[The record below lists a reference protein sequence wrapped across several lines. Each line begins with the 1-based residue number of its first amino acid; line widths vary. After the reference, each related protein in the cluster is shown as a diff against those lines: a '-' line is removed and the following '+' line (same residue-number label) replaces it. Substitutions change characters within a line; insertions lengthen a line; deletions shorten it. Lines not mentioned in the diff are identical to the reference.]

1 MEFIELKLILTRV
14 IMIQSNLPI
23 QLTSFIGREKEI
35 ADLKYLLFDAH
46 MITLT
51 GPGGSGKT
59 RLSIQIANEVRDLY
73 KDGVWLVDL
82 APISDPELI
91 PQVILL
97 SLGLHPTSEQP
108 SLEILSNFVRSKKIL
123 IILDN
128 CEHLLESCAQLCQ
141 ELLCQAPELCVL
153 ATSRESLAIT
163 GEIIY
168 SISGLTLP
176 NSDVEMGKDIHSLI
190 QYDAIQLFVER
201 AQAIIPDFNLNTEN
215 AKTITDICT
224 RLDGLPLALELASA
238 RINVFTIQEIASRI
252 NDRFSLLISTHR
264 RGLKSRH
271 STLRTTIDWSYT
283 LLSFN
288 EQTLLN
294 RLAVFSGGWTF
305 DVCEQVCLGN
315 GIKKENILELLT
327 SLVDKSFIIV
337 ETSGRTK
344 ARYRLL
350 ETIREYA
357 IEKLVEGGE
366 SALLCDRHLDTFLAR
381 AEEASPKLGESYQQL
396 WLNWLEGE
404 RDNLRAALSWS
415 LQNERSSQHIEKG
428 LRIAI
433 ALVRFWEIRGSV
445 QEAMTWFERLL
456 SQTDER
462 ISSVVRV
469 NAIVF
474 TSFLAMFLG
483 NQQES
488 FDYGK
493 KAVKLAEEIIP
504 ENKPAL
510 TFALAGFASGAK
522 AIGDYLTSFKVGER
536 VVKMLRETTEN
547 KFYLGMGLLGQGEI
561 AIQLGYYDVARE
573 RLDECLE
580 LALNDGD
587 AFRIAH
593 TLNLLGDL
601 SRCEQSYAE
610 AQNSYEKSAVLLREL
625 GAQHDLASI
634 LFNLG
639 FTYLHQDEIEQA
651 QTLFKESMTIHL
663 SQQNKP
669 GMIECLIGFAACAVK
684 SGLYGTGVRLF
695 AASTEISG
703 QNDISRW
710 MTTQKEVEKYFG
722 VAQSNLSKKELQEEQ
737 LSGRI
742 MSLEQAIAW
751 AMKLQFKSSIEV
763 PDVNVLESL
772 TNREFEVA
780 SLIGQGMSNLEIAAD
795 LILSKRTIET
805 HVSHIL
811 SKLGFS
817 NRAQIM
823 RWAIDHKLK

>member
-1 MEFIELKLILTRV
+1 MN
-14 IMIQSNLPI
+14 QSNLPI

-35 ADLKYLLFDAH
+35 ADLKHHLINAH
-46 MITLT
+46 IITLT

-73 KDGVWLVDL
+73 KDGVWLIDL
-82 APISDPELI
+82 TPINDPELI
-91 PQVILL
+91 PQIILL
-97 SLGLHPTSEQP
+97 SIGLHPTTEQP

-123 IILDN
+123 LILDN
-128 CEHLLESCAQLCQ
+128 CEHLVESCAQICQ

-153 ATSRESLAIT
+153 ATSRESLALT

-168 SISGLTLP
+168 PISGLTLP
-176 NSDVEMGKDIHSLI
+176 NTNIEMEKDIRSLI
-190 QYDAIQLFVER
+190 HYDAIQLLVER
-201 AQAIIPDFNLNTEN
+201 AQAIIPDFKLTSGN
-215 AKTITDICT
+215 AKSIIEICA

-238 RINVFTIQEIASRI
+238 RINVFTIQEIATRL
-252 NDRFSLLISTHR
+252 NDRFNLLISTHR

-271 STLRTTIDWSYT
+271 YTLRTTIDWSYT
-283 LLSFN
+283 LLSPD
-288 EQTLLN
+288 EQTLMN
-294 RLAVFSGGWTF
+294 RLAVFPGGWTL
-305 DVCEQVCLGN
+305 DVAELICLGN
-315 GIKKENILELLT
+315 GIEKENFLALLS
-327 SLVDKSFIIV
+327 SLVDKSFIIA
-337 ETSGRTK
+337 ETSGRTI
-344 ARYRLL
+344 ARYRYL

-357 IEKLVEGGE
+357 MEKLVEGGE
-366 SALLCDRHLDTFLAR
+366 SALLCDRHLDIFLAR
-381 AEEASPKLGESYQQL
+381 AEEAAPKLGESYQQL
-396 WLNWLEGE
+396 WLTWLEGE

-415 LQNERSSQHIEKG
+415 LQDGRSSQQIEKG

-456 SQTDER
+456 AKTDEQ
-462 ISSVVRV
+462 ISPLVRV
-469 NAIVF
+469 NALVF

-483 NQQES
+483 NQLDA

-493 KAVKLAEEIIP
+493 KAVKLSEEMIP

-510 TFALAGFASGAK
+510 TFALSGFASGAK
-522 AIGDYLTSFKVGER
+522 AVGDYLTSFEVGER
-536 VVKMLRETTEN
+536 VIKMMRETPVN
-547 KFYLGMGLLGQGEI
+547 PFYLGMGLLGQGEI
-561 AIQLGYYDVARE
+561 AIQLGYYELARE
-573 RLDECLE
+573 RLDECLD
-580 LALNDGD
+580 LALRDGD

-593 TLNLLGDL
+593 TLNFLGDL
-601 SRCEQSYAE
+601 SRCEQNYAE
-610 AQNSYEKSAVLLREL
+610 AQNLYEKSAVLLREL

-639 FTYLHQDEIEQA
+639 FTYLHQDEIEQSLS
-651 QTLFKESMTIHL
+651 LFKESMTIHL

-695 AASTEISG
+695 AASTAIGG

-710 MTTQKEVEKYFG
+710 LTTQKEIEKYFG

-737 LSGRI
+737 LAGRI
-742 MSLEQAIAW
+742 MFLEQAIAC
-751 AMKLQFKSSIEV
+751 AMKLQLLLGIGSPEV
-763 PDVNVLESL
+763 DEVDNL
-772 TNREFEVA
+772 TLREFEVA
-780 SLIGQGMSNLEIAAD
+780 SLIGQGMSNLEIAAE

-823 RWAIDHKLK
+823 RWAIDHQLK

>member
-1 MEFIELKLILTRV
+1 MN
-14 IMIQSNLPI
+14 QSNLPI
-23 QLTSFIGREKEI
+23 QLTSFIGREEEI
-35 ADLKYLLFDAH
+35 ADLKHHLFNAH
-46 MITLT
+46 MITIT

-73 KDGVWLVDL
+73 KDGVWLIDL
-82 APISDPELI
+82 TPINDPELI

-97 SLGLHPTSEQP
+97 SIGLHPTTEQP

-123 IILDN
+123 LILDN
-128 CEHLLESCAQLCQ
+128 CEHLVESCALICQ

-163 GEIIY
+163 GEILY
-168 SISGLTLP
+168 PISGLTLP
-176 NSDVEMGKDIHSLI
+176 NTNVEMEKDIPSLI
-190 QYDAIQLFVER
+190 HYEAILLFVER
-201 AQAIIPDFNLNTEN
+201 AQALIPDFKLTTGN
-215 AKTITDICT
+215 AKSIIEICT

-238 RINVFTIQEIASRI
+238 RINVFTIQEIATRL
-252 NDRFSLLISTHR
+252 NDRFNLLISIHR

-271 STLRTTIDWSYT
+271 YTLRTTIDWSYA
-283 LLSFN
+283 LLSPD
-288 EQTLLN
+288 EQTLMN
-294 RLAVFSGGWTF
+294 RLAVFPGGWTL
-305 DVCEQVCLGN
+305 DVAELICLGN
-315 GIKKENILELLT
+315 GIEKENFLALIS
-327 SLVDKSFIIV
+327 SLVDKSFIIA
-337 ETSGRTK
+337 ETSGRTI
-344 ARYRLL
+344 ARYRYL

-357 IEKLVEGGE
+357 MEKLVEGGE
-366 SALLCDRHLDTFLAR
+366 SALLCDRHLDIFLAR
-381 AEEASPKLGESYQQL
+381 AEEAAPKLGESYQQL

-415 LQNERSSQHIEKG
+415 LQDGMGSHHIEKG
-428 LRIAI
+428 LRLAI

-456 SQTDER
+456 AKTDEQ
-462 ISSVVRV
+462 ISPLVRV
-469 NAIVF
+469 NTLVF
-474 TSFLAMFLG
+474 ISFLAMFLG
-483 NQQES
+483 NQQDA

-493 KAVKLAEEIIP
+493 KAVKLSEEMIP

-522 AIGDYLTSFKVGER
+522 AVGDYLTSFEIGER
-536 VVKMLRETTEN
+536 VLKMMRETPEN
-547 KFYLGMGLLGQGEI
+547 PFYLGMGLLGQGEI
-561 AIQLGYYDVARE
+561 AIQLGYYQIARE
-573 RLDECLE
+573 RLNECLD
-580 LALNDGD
+580 LALRDGD

-593 TLNLLGDL
+593 TLNFLGDL
-601 SRCEQSYAE
+601 SRCEQSYLE
-610 AQNSYEKSAVLLREL
+610 AQNSYEESAVLLREL

-651 QTLFKESMTIHL
+651 LTLFKESMTIHL

-695 AASTEISG
+695 AASKAIGG

-710 MTTQKEVEKYFG
+710 LTTQKEIEKYFG
-722 VAQSNLSKKELQEEQ
+722 VALSNLSKKEIQEEQ
-737 LSGRI
+737 LAGRI
-742 MSLEQAIAW
+742 MSLEQAIAC
-751 AMKLQFKSSIEV
+751 AMELQLLRGIESPEV
-763 PDVNVLESL
+763 DEVDNL
-772 TNREFEVA
+772 TLREFEVA

-823 RWAIDHKLK
+823 RWAIDHQLK

>member
-1 MEFIELKLILTRV
+1 M
-14 IMIQSNLPI
+14 MQSNLPL

-35 ADLKYLLFDAH
+35 ADLKLLLLNAH
-46 MITLT
+46 IITLT

-59 RLSIQIANEVRDLY
+59 RLSIQIANEVRELY
-73 KDGVWLVDL
+73 KDGVWMVDL
-82 APISDPELI
+82 APVNDPELI

-97 SLGLHPTSEQP
+97 SFGLRPTTDQP
-108 SLEILSNFVRSKKIL
+108 LLEILLNFVRSKKIL
-123 IILDN
+123 LILDN

-141 ELLCQAPELCVL
+141 ELLCQVPELCIL

-163 GEIIY
+163 GELIY
-168 SISGLTLP
+168 PISGLTLP
-176 NSDVEMGKDIHSLI
+176 NMNIEIEKDTRSLI
-190 QYDAIQLFVER
+190 HYDAIQLFVER
-201 AQAIIPDFNLNTEN
+201 AQAIIPDFNLNAENGKIITE
-215 AKTITDICT
+215 ICT

-238 RINVFTIQEIASRI
+238 RINVFTIQEIETRL

-337 ETSGRTK
+337 ETSGRTI
-344 ARYRLL
+344 ARYRYL

-366 SALLCDRHLDTFLAR
+366 SALLCDRHLDIFLAR
-381 AEEASPKLGESYQQL
+381 AEEAAPKLGESYQQL

-404 RDNLRAALSWS
+404 RDNLRGALSWS
-415 LQNERSSQHIEKG
+415 LQNGPGSQHIEKG
-428 LRIAI
+428 LRIAN

-456 SQTDER
+456 AQTDER

-469 NAIVF
+469 NTLVF
-474 TSFLAMFLG
+474 ASFLAMFLG
-483 NQQES
+483 KQQEA
-488 FDYGK
+488 FDYGE

-504 ENKPAL
+504 ENKPVL

-522 AIGDYLTSFKVGER
+522 AVGDHLTSFKVGER

-547 KFYLGMGLLGQGEI
+547 SFYLGMGLLGQGEI
-561 AIQLGYYDVARE
+561 AIQLGYYDIARE
-573 RLDECLE
+573 RLDECLD
-580 LALNDGD
+580 LALRDGD

-593 TLNLLGDL
+593 TLNFLGDL
-601 SRCEQSYAE
+601 SRCEQSYPE

-639 FTYLHQDEIEQA
+639 FTYLNQDEIKKS

-684 SGLYGTGVRLF
+684 SGLFRSGIRLF
-695 AASTEISG
+695 AASMAISG
-703 QNDISRW
+703 QKDISRW
-710 MTTQKEVEKYFG
+710 LTTQKEVEKYFG
-722 VAQSNLSKKELQEEQ
+722 IAQSKLLKKELQDEQ
-737 LSGRI
+737 LAGRI
-742 MSLEQAIAW
+742 MSLEQAIAY
-751 AMKLQFKSSIEV
+751 AMNLQLKPRFEEPDKEEV
-763 PDVNVLESL
+763 ESL
-772 TNREFEVA
+772 TTREFEIA
-780 SLIGQGMSNLEIAAD
+780 SLIGMGKSNLEIAAE

-811 SKLGFS
+811 AKLGFS

-823 RWAIDHKLK
+823 RWAIDHQLK

>member
-1 MEFIELKLILTRV
+1 MGRKNYIQMLRDEFQGYNRTKF
-14 IMIQSNLPI
+14 QH
-23 QLTSFIGREKEI
+23 
-35 ADLKYLLFDAH
+35 DL
-46 MITLT
+46 
-51 GPGGSGKT
+51 
-59 RLSIQIANEVRDLY
+59 
-73 KDGVWLVDL
+73 L
-82 APISDPELI
+82 A
-91 PQVILL
+91 
-97 SLGLHPTSEQP
+97 
-108 SLEILSNFVRSKKIL
+108 
-123 IILDN
+123 
-128 CEHLLESCAQLCQ
+128 
-141 ELLCQAPELCVL
+141 
-153 ATSRESLAIT
+153 
-163 GEIIY
+163 
-168 SISGLTLP
+168 GLT
-176 NSDVEMGKDIHSLI
+176 V
-190 QYDAIQLFVER
+190 AAV
-201 AQAIIPDFNLNTEN
+201 A
-215 AKTITDICT
+215 
-224 RLDGLPLALELASA
+224 LPLALAFGVASGASA
-238 RINVFTIQEIASRI
+238 AAGLVTAVVAGLIIGFLSGAPYQISGPTGAMSAVLIVLVQRYGLEGIWIAGFLSGL
-252 NDRFSLLISTHR
+252 FLLII
-264 RGLKSRH
+264 GVLK
-271 STLRTTIDWSYT
+271 
-283 LLSFN
+283 
-288 EQTLLN
+288 
-294 RLAVFSGGWTF
+294 
-305 DVCEQVCLGN
+305 LGR
-315 GIKKENILELLT
+315 
-327 SLVDKSFIIV
+327 FIAFIPSPV
-337 ETSGRTK
+337 ITGFTSGIALIIFIGQIDNFLGVT
-344 ARYRLL
+344 
-350 ETIREYA
+350 TP
-357 IEKLVEGGE
+357 GSE

-381 AEEASPKLGESYQQL
+381 AEEAAPKLGESYQQL

-415 LQNERSSQHIEKG
+415 LQNELSSQHIEKG

-547 KFYLGMGLLGQGEI
+547 TFYLGMGLLGQGEI

-722 VAQSNLSKKELQEEQ
+722 VAQSNISKKELQEEQ

-742 MSLEQAIAW
+742 MSLEQAIAC
-751 AMKLQFKSSIEV
+751 AMKLQLKSSIEV

-772 TNREFEVA
+772 TIREFEVA